1 MGKPAFQ
8 FTIRRYQPG
17 DAAPMARL
25 YFESA
30 RQLGPRRYSREQV
43 EAWAPEP
50 SDPAA
55 VHARASDGRLTLVAT
70 DARGDVIGYGDLEA
84 DGHIDHLYCRPDAA
98 SRGVAGAILDGL
110 VAQAASRGAPP
121 RLHVEA
127 SELARGLFERKGF
140 VVVTRRDFEVRGV
153 PIHNYAMELILPRD
167 RLKNET
173 AVARSPGSAGRRLP

>member
-1 MGKPAFQ
+1 MLTQTFR

-30 RQLGPRRYSREQV
+30 RQLGPRRYSPAQV
-43 EAWAPEP
+43 EAWAPAP
-50 SDPAA
+50 ADPAG
-55 VHARASDGRLTLVAT
+55 VHARATDGRLTLVAV
-70 DARGDVIGYGDLEA
+70 DEQGDVIGYGDLEA

-98 SRGVAGAILDGL
+98 GRGVAGAILDGL
-110 VAQAASRGAPP
+110 IADAASRDALR

-140 VVVTRRDFEVRGV
+140 TVLARRDFEVRGV
-153 PIHNYAMELILPRD
+153 PIHNYAMELILPGA
-167 RLKNET
+167 LLNNEI
-173 AVARSPGSAGRRLP
+173 AAARSPGSAGAPLR